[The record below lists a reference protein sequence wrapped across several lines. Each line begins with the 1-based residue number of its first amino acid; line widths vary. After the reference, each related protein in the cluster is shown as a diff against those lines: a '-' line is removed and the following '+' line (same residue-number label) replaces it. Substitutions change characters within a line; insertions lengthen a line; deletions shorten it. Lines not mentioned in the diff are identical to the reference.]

1 LGLAPSAH
9 AWASPSPQPQQQ
21 QEDYNFLQEV
31 FDAAID
37 HARPGLTGGD
47 LYTFIVDKV
56 KEKRPELEAHLTK
69 VRLQQRNKRLTQRM

>member
-1 LGLAPSAH
+1 
-9 AWASPSPQPQQQ
+9 
-21 QEDYNFLQEV
+21 V